1 MRKKAIMIMAVLF
14 LCQLS
19 YAASQVEDVNKSNPA
34 LGGKTETK
42 IENTSTTTTT
52 TTMPS
57 EKENV
62 GNENT
67 TVKENTPIT
76 TPAPAAETG
85 TNEET
90 TVVSPAP
97 ATDNETETTL
107 KDTKRES
114 ITTRTNKTTKRS
126 QLKSKSKAK
135 KMTLDQKLDA
145 ELSNLTRMLDRL
157 EGK

>member
-42 IENTSTTTTT
+42 IENTSTTTT

-126 QLKSKSKAK
+126 QLKSKAK